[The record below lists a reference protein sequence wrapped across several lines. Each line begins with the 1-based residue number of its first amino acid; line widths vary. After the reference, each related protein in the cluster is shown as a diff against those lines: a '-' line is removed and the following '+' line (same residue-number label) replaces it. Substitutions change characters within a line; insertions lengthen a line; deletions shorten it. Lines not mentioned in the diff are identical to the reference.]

1 MTDSINDWSY
11 PFAGGADSPLANLTN
26 LARAKGGYYPM
37 GENGLWHGGVHFDQ
51 CTGAAFDQ
59 SSVRCIADGEVIA
72 YRIDSQYPASEYIS
86 DIPQIKRAPF
96 STGFV
101 LVRHRLALPPLDTSP
116 GPTLSFYSLYM
127 HLQDWAGY
135 TAQASLLRPAFWGDG
150 TYRVETQGSDLNV
163 RAEAHPRSTILAALP
178 NGTEIRIDAG
188 DGEFRKLLSIVNGSA
203 TPQLAPVEGAEAL
216 PGYLAIRY
224 LKAQHEPRAKDEV
237 VVLDTPIRIK
247 AGELIGHLGQYQNHS
262 DNAPQPLL
270 HLEVFSCEDVP
281 AFIASSRA
289 HAARLPDEHKTLLKI
304 HKGASKLVPHR
315 PSIDSNNPP
324 SINDEGMVIGV
335 DLIVHQSL
343 LDGLPADAKLIA
355 PARTGDRSCSPEVR
369 WWRLDDLLADQDGN
383 PISGWLAEQEMITT
397 RHSPWEWE
405 GYTCIEDGEPS
416 AGTLAYHLEAL
427 RRLNDDE
434 RASYQGVIDLS
445 DKGPIKQRL
454 YVVLDGNGDKKIT
467 SKEIRA
473 AMAKPWQ
480 AQSIA
485 QLITRHESEWLWNPN
500 KWDELDELMDHSPA
514 SPNPNWLEEKKR
526 IERLSWWGAL
536 ASAHS
541 AFGDGTSWHL
551 HGPMLITNFLTKRKN
566 ICIKCKKDI
575 SISYSFMKRICSS
588 ITTDEF
594 IRSFV
599 QHANDLFAEYG
610 VNSCAQTTH
619 LIAQAKHETKRFT
632 AFRESLY
639 YSSYSAQSLY
649 NMAPTAINNGFTR
662 KGLTFPNHTGKLQYI
677 EDHLL
682 KNDSGYGQH
691 CFGSN
696 EHPHND
702 YRGRGLLHL
711 THYANYHACALAIG
725 KPIDAEPTLVQS
737 DTAVIIETGLWF
749 WKNNNLKAH
758 AENTR
763 LTDDEAVEKITRII
777 NGGTRGLAER
787 IQFKREITEV
797 FVELYGACSA

>member
-1 MTDSINDWSY
+1 MTNSINDWSY
-11 PFAGGADSPLANLTN
+11 PFASGADSPLANLTN

-37 GENGLWHGGVHFDQ
+37 GANGLWHGGVHFDQ
-51 CTGAAFDQ
+51 GTGAAFDQ

-72 YRIDSQYPASEYIS
+72 YRIDSQYPASEYTG
-86 DIPQIKRAPF
+86 DIPRIKRAPF

-101 LVRHRLALPPLDTSP
+101 LVRHRLALPPLGTST
-116 GPTLSFYSLYM
+116 GPTLAFYSLYM

-135 TAQASLLRPAFWGDG
+135 NAQASLLRPAFWCDG
-150 TYRVETQGSDLNV
+150 TYRVETQGSDLNA

-178 NGTEIRIDAG
+178 NGTEVRIDAG
-188 DGEFRKLLSIVNGSA
+188 DGELRKLLSIVNGST
-203 TPQLAPVEGAEAL
+203 TPQLAPVEGVETL

-315 PSIDSNNPP
+315 PGIDSNNPP

-335 DLIVHQSL
+335 DLIVPQSL

-355 PARTGDRSCSPEVR
+355 PARKGDRSCSPEVR

-405 GYTCIEDGEPS
+405 SYTCIEDGEPS
-416 AGTLAYHLEAL
+416 ASTLAYHLEAL

-454 YVVLDGNGDKKIT
+454 HAVLDGNGDKKIT

-526 IERLSWWGAL
+526 IEKLSWWEKLGSGCGLTPDGVAWHFNPVRLILQHSTPTKLLVSREQLSQIMVSASDELIDKYLIPINDAMKTFDITTHFRIGHFL
-536 ASAHS
+536 AQVAHETGELKFS
-541 AFGDGTSWHL
+541 EEISSGTQYEGRRDLGNFQAGDGTK
-551 HGPMLITNFLTKRKN
+551 FK
-566 ICIKCKKDI
+566 
-575 SISYSFMKRICSS
+575 
-588 ITTDEF
+588 
-594 IRSFV
+594 
-599 QHANDLFAEYG
+599 
-610 VNSCAQTTH
+610 
-619 LIAQAKHETKRFT
+619 
-632 AFRESLY
+632 
-639 YSSYSAQSLY
+639 
-649 NMAPTAINNGFTR
+649 
-662 KGLTFPNHTGKLQYI
+662 
-677 EDHLL
+677 
-682 KNDSGYGQH
+682 
-691 CFGSN
+691 
-696 EHPHND
+696 
-702 YRGRGLLHL
+702 GRGLLQL
-711 THYANYHACALAIG
+711 TGRSNYEQCEAFLRTMEKYSTLDITSSNNKASQLASDPNLSALASG
-725 KPIDAEPTLVQS
+725 YYWSKLKPKLNAAADKNDL
-737 DTAVIIETGLWF
+737 F
-749 WKNNNLKAH
+749 W
-758 AENTR
+758 
-763 LTDDEAVEKITRII
+763 VSVYI
-777 NGGTRGLAER
+777 NGWKPQSKPYYPNREREPNNMAHRAEMTER
-787 IQFKREITEV
+787 AFKVLGIRQ
-797 FVELYGACSA
+797 

>member
-26 LARAKGGYYPM
+26 LARAEGGYYPM

-51 CTGAAFDQ
+51 GTGAAFDQ

-72 YRIDSQYPASEYIS
+72 YRIDSQYPASEYIG
-86 DIPQIKRAPF
+86 DIPRIKRAPF

-135 TAQASLLRPAFWGDG
+135 KAQASLLRPAFWGDG

-203 TPQLAPVEGAEAL
+203 TLQLAPVEGAKAL

-335 DLIVHQSL
+335 DLIVPQSL

-369 WWRLDDLLADQDGN
+369 WWRLDDLLPDQDGN

-454 YVVLDGNGDKKIT
+454 HAVLDGNGDKKIT
-467 SKEIRA
+467 SEEIRA

-526 IERLSWWGAL
+526 IEKLSWWKELGGKCGITADAIVWHFQPINLISRLSDNRHHPTIFIDNIKFELRFLNFADGAIIDDKDYLL
-536 ASAHS
+536 AANELGCEVAAIKAVAVTETGNIGSYFTNEGDDIVPSILFERHYFHALTGGVHDTAHPDVS
-541 AFGDGTSWHL
+541 
-551 HGPMLITNFLTKRKN
+551 N
-566 ICIKCKKDI
+566 
-575 SISYSFMKRICSS
+575 SS
-588 ITTDEF
+588 
-594 IRSFV
+594 R
-599 QHANDLFAEYG
+599 G
-610 VNSCAQTTH
+610 
-619 LIAQAKHETKRFT
+619 
-632 AFRESLY
+632 
-639 YSSYSAQSLY
+639 
-649 NMAPTAINNGFTR
+649 
-662 KGLTFPNHTGKLQYI
+662 
-677 EDHLL
+677 
-682 KNDSGYGQH
+682 GYGRFSEQYKKLVKAYELNSSAALKSASWGK
-691 CFGSN
+691 FQIM
-696 EHPHND
+696 
-702 YRGRGLLHL
+702 GRYYQNAGYTSVEEFVRELS
-711 THYANYHACALAIG
+711 TS
-725 KPIDAEPTLVQS
+725 E
-737 DTAVIIETGLWF
+737 
-749 WKNNNLKAH
+749 KNHLKAFVSFIK
-758 AENTR
+758 ADNR
-763 LTDDEAVEKITRII
+763 LAKAIVEKDWLSFAKAY
-777 NGGTRGLAER
+777 NGPAQQGYDKKMEAHYNA
-787 IQFKREITEV
+787 FK
-797 FVELYGACSA
+797 SN